1 MVILRKYTLL
11 LPAQLAKLELASYGI
26 EAVILDEALGS
37 LAPCFT
43 MGSGIRL
50 AAADEDQKQAELIL
64 EAMEA
69 RNSASGGTDVEDTES
84 L

>member
-26 EAVILDEALGS
+26 EAVILDEAVGS

-43 MGSGIRL
+43 MGSIRL
-50 AAADEDQKQAELIL
+50 AVADEDEEEANSLLI
-64 EAMEA
+64 AMKE
-69 RNSASGGTDVEDTES
+69 RNSASGGTDVEDPKS